1 MNLSRIFIVRPIMTS
16 LVMAAFVIF
25 GWIAYKTL
33 PINDLPNV
41 DFPTILVTATL
52 PGANPDTMASAVATP
67 LEKQFATIAGLNSM
81 SSQSAVGLT
90 QITLQFDLS
99 RNIDGA
105 ALDVQA
111 AITAASKQLP
121 PQMITPPTF
130 SKVNPANQP
139 IVYLAL
145 SSPTMPLYEVDDYAE
160 TLVAQR
166 ISRVSGVAQ
175 VQVNGSQ
182 IFAVRVQ
189 ANPEK
194 LASYNLGINDIS
206 NAVVASNVNMPTGT
220 LYGRFQA
227 FTVQANGQLFK
238 ADNYK
243 PVIIAY
249 RNGSPVR
256 LSDVANVID
265 GVQNDKTIGWYN
277 GTPGIILAVMRQ
289 PGTNTIQVVDS
300 VKKLLPTF
308 KEIMPA
314 NVHLDILYDHSQ
326 SIRDSVADVQ
336 FTLVLT
342 VLLVVAVIYLFLGN
356 ISATIIPSIALPI
369 SIIGTFAAMHLLGFS
384 LNNLTLMGLTLSVGF
399 VVDDAIVV
407 LENIVRHMEMGVHP
421 FEAALIGSKEIG
433 FTVLSMTLSLVAVF
447 IPVLFMP
454 GIVGRLFYEFGIT
467 ISVAILISCFISLSL
482 TPMLCSKW
490 LRKQSAATIGK
501 PAKMAQAFFDKL
513 LKLYKRSLHFALQ
526 NRQMVVWAFI
536 IMLVLNGVL
545 FVFIPKGFIPSED
558 TGQIVGITEA
568 PEGISFTDMVQHHE
582 MLSKIIEK
590 DPNVQSYMSSIGTG
604 NGTNSPNLTL
614 NSGRLL
620 IVLKP
625 RSQRSLSADQVIE
638 ELREKLRSVP
648 GISIYL
654 QNPPTISIGGQVT
667 KAVYQV
673 TLSSPNMNELAK
685 SASALEKRMKNM
697 NILSDVNSDLQLN
710 NLQVNINVDRDK
722 CAQLGINMAQVE
734 DALDSAYSARQIST
748 IYGATNEF
756 WVIIEV
762 EPRFYR
768 NPHVLNRL
776 YIRSTTGQLVPL
788 STIATITEGV
798 GPLLIN
804 HLGQFQSATI
814 SFNLAPGASLSHA
827 VAEIKKAGAE
837 TNPHSVSMA
846 FQGIIA
852 EFQDSLQGLWALLA
866 VAIFVIYIVLGI
878 LYESFIHPLTILSG
892 LPSAGLGALLILLV
906 FGMDL
911 NIYGYLGLIMLI
923 GIVKKNAIMMID
935 FALEAQRHQKIS
947 AEEAITQAALIRF
960 RPIMMTTMA
969 ALMGALPIAL
979 GFGAG
984 AEARQPLGLTVVGGL
999 LLSQTVTLFITPV
1012 FYIYLDS
1019 FQNKFMS
1026 PEKRAMAL
1034 E

>member
-16 LVMAAFVIF
+16 LVMSAFVIF
-25 GWIAYKTL
+25 GWIAYRTL

-41 DFPTILVTATL
+41 DFPTILVTSTL

-81 SSQSAVGLT
+81 SSQSAVGLS

-139 IVYLAL
+139 IIYLAL
-145 SSPTMPLYEVDDYAE
+145 SSPTMPLYQVDDYAE
-160 TLVAQR
+160 TLIAQR

-189 ANPEK
+189 ADPEK
-194 LASYNLGINDIS
+194 LSAYNLGLNDIS
-206 NAVVASNVNMPTGT
+206 TAVVGSNVNMPTGT

-243 PVIIAY
+243 PIIITY

-265 GVQNDKTIGWYN
+265 GVQNDKTLGWYN

-289 PGTNTIQVVDS
+289 PGTNTIQVVDA

-326 SIRDSVADVQ
+326 SIRDSVDDVQ

-384 LNNLTLMGLTLSVGF
+384 LNNLTLMALTLSVGF

-421 FEAALIGSKEIG
+421 FEAALMGSKEIG

-454 GIVGRLFYEFGIT
+454 GIVGRLFYEFGVT
-467 ISVAILISCFISLSL
+467 ISVAILISGFISLSL
-482 TPMLCSKW
+482 TPMLCSRW
-490 LRKQSAATIGK
+490 LRKENAERVSK
-501 PAKMAQAFFDKL
+501 PARLAQNAFDKVLKVYESL
-513 LKLYKRSLHFALQ
+513 LHLALQ
-526 NRQMVVWAFI
+526 HRVLVVWGFV
-536 IMLVLNGVL
+536 IMLALNVLL
-545 FVFIPKGFIPSED
+545 FAFMPKGFIPNED
-558 TGQIVGITEA
+558 TGQIIGITEA
-568 PEGISFTDMVQHHE
+568 PEGISFTDMVRHHE

-604 NGTNSPNLTL
+604 NGVNSPNLTL
-614 NSGRLL
+614 NSGRFL

-625 RSQRSLSADQVIE
+625 RKERNLSADQVIE
-638 ELREKLRSVP
+638 ELREKLRAAP

-673 TLSSPNMNELAK
+673 TLSSPSMKDLT
-685 SASALEKRMKNM
+685 ASAQALEQSMKKMSIIN
-697 NILSDVNSDLQLN
+697 DVNSDLQLN
-710 NLQVNINVDRDK
+710 NLQVNVNVDRDK
-722 CAQLGINMAQVE
+722 CSQLGINMSQVE

-776 YIRSTTGQLVPL
+776 YIRSSNGQLIPL
-788 STIATITEGV
+788 STISTITEGV
-798 GPLLIN
+798 GPMLIN

-814 SFNLAPGASLSHA
+814 SFNLKHGASLSHA
-827 VAEIKKAGAE
+827 VAQITQAANKID
-837 TNPHSVSMA
+837 TPSVTMT
-846 FQGIIA
+846 FQGIVA
-852 EFQDSLQGLWALLA
+852 EFQDSLNGLWALLA

-892 LPSAGLGALLILLV
+892 LPSAGLGALLILLIC
-906 FGMDL
+906 GMDL

-935 FALEAQRHQKIS
+935 FALDAQRAQKLS
-947 AEEAITQAALIRF
+947 AEEAITKAALIRF

-979 GFGAG
+979 GIGAG
-984 AEARQPLGLTVVGGL
+984 AESRQPLGLTVVGGL
-999 LLSQTVTLFITPV
+999 LLSQTVTLFITPI

-1019 FQNKFMS
+1019 FQNKFLKK
-1026 PEKRAMAL
+1026 E
-1034 E
+1034 